1 MTKRT
6 KSEVHRTKFIR
17 PEDVQEMFGIKKVA
31 YYNRLKFLEI
41 QAHKDENNKAYLDDS
56 QLELLKQLDEY
67 ISVNGKMTGFTY
79 SKKEIKQEVS
89 LVLTEENNLTAST
102 NNSATI
108 TNHSST
114 IEPDIYVAPS
124 EPTAQFNMEQLI
136 YEAAQLKAREL
147 AMQDLVKRA
156 LADGMQEEDL
166 PAELKQKVNLAREAA
181 NPKFTPQEVAGSLL
195 TQWRQN
201 HLAG

>member
-41 QAHKDENNKAYLDDS
+41 QAHKDENNKAYLDES

-108 TNHSST
+108 TNHSGT
-114 IEPDIYVAPS
+114 IEPDIYVSPE

-181 NPKFTPQEVAGSLL
+181 NPKFTPQEVAGTLL

-201 HLAG
+201 RLAG